1 MLYDKKL
8 NFYTKPINP
17 FQYLGPKTYVNFDD
31 RGHPGQ
37 KKLKEATLSHGN
49 HNWRRGNQSLNSE
62 PYQVWTS
69 SILNLQE

>member
-49 HNWRRGNQSLNSE
+49 HN
-62 PYQVWTS
+62 
-69 SILNLQE
+69 